1 MNNKTGKVIATSAS
15 VLVSVA
21 LTLGMA
27 PASNAAPAPASTSI
41 SSAVSTSVSTSP
53 VSSVSP
59 VTAVN
64 LPKALMVPQAVQSDY
79 YAAET
84 LRIINKYRADRG
96 MGPLKWNQPIADV
109 SQAWAVHLGEAMKDP
124 NFDWANIH
132 RSDAGGSLI
141 PRGASWYREVVVFSF
156 TPQQSVDWWMG
167 SPGHRDAIMSPK
179 ATDIG
184 IGYVVPTSGPYK
196 GWNQMVANLGAYA
209 STSTPAPA
217 PAPPTGSSIGTA
229 KTVYDVNFRSGPS
242 TGYASYQMVPQ
253 GSTVNVLGP
262 SSNGWTPVAFN
273 GKTGYI
279 SSDYLTATV
288 ATPAPAPAP
297 APVVDK
303 VIGTAAT
310 TTYVN
315 FRTQPSTSAPIHELM
330 GPGVKVNVL
339 ANSVNGWTKV
349 SYNGRTGYLFSDYVS
364 STTATPAPAPA
375 PAPAVDQVVGTAKT
389 VYAVN
394 HRAGAGTNTG
404 ILQVVP
410 QGATVNLLSG
420 DVNGWT
426 KVSYNG
432 KTGYINTPYLQ
443 STTAST
449 PAKSTAT
456 TVYAVNFRSG
466 PSTAYGVFQVV
477 PQGAT
482 VNVLAASSGGW
493 TKVSFNGNTGFI
505 SSDYLR

>member
-1 MNNKTGKVIATSAS
+1 MNNKTGKAIATSAS

-21 LTLGMA
+21 LTLGLA
-27 PASNAAPAPASTSI
+27 PASNAAAAPVSLSP
-41 SSAVSTSVSTSP
+41 AVSSSVSTSL
-53 VSSVSP
+53 VSSVAPLS
-59 VTAVN
+59 AVN
-64 LPKALMVPQAVQSDY
+64 LPKALTVPQAAQSDY
-79 YAAET
+79 YASET

-109 SQAWAVHLGEAMKDP
+109 SQAWAAHLGEAMKDP

-132 RSDAGGSLI
+132 RADAGGSLI
-141 PRGASWYREVVVFSF
+141 PRGASWYREVIVMSF
-156 TPQQSVDWWMG
+156 TPQQSVDWWMS
-167 SPGHRDAIMSPK
+167 SPGHRDAIMSPL

-209 STSTPAPA
+209 STPAPVL
-217 PAPPTGSSIGTA
+217 PAGSSIGTA
-229 KTVYDVNFRSGPS
+229 KTVYAVNFRSGPS

-253 GSTVNVLGP
+253 GSTVNVLG
-262 SSNGWTPVAFN
+262 SSSGGWTPVSFN
-273 GKTGYI
+273 GKSGYI

-288 ATPAPAPAP
+288 ATPAPTPTPAP
-297 APVVDK
+297 TVEKP
-303 VIGTAAT
+303 IGTAAT

-315 FRTQPSTSAPIHELM
+315 FRPQPSTSSSIYELLN
-330 GPGVKVNVL
+330 PGVKVDVL

-349 SYNGRTGYLFSDYVS
+349 SYQGRVGYLFSDYVS
-364 STTATPAPAPA
+364 ATTAAATPS
-375 PAPAVDQVVGTAKT
+375 PAVDQVVGTAKAI
-389 VYAVN
+389 YAVN

-404 ILQVVP
+404 IVQVVP
-410 QGATVNLLSG
+410 QGATVNLLG
-420 DVNGWT
+420 KDVNGWT

-432 KTGYINTPYLQ
+432 KTGYISTPYLL
-443 STTAST
+443 STTAAA
-449 PAKSTAT
+449 PAKSTAN

-466 PSTAYGVFQVV
+466 PSTAYSVFQVV

-482 VNVLAASSGGW
+482 VNVLATSSGGW
-493 TKVSFNGNTGFI
+493 TKVSFNGNTGYI